1 MTFGEKIRNLRKSKN
16 MNQTQLANSIGVSL
30 RTIRG
35 WKQKGAIQSSMIF
48 IRNLLTRLDAMFH
61 I

>member
-35 WKQKGAIQSSMIF
+35 GEAEGRYPKQHDLYQKLADTIGC
-48 IRNLLTRLDAMFH
+48 DV
-61 I
+61 